1 MNKTGY
7 AFRFIAFIILLFI
20 LVAVG
25 IYLGGVFFTKQY
37 PRLSTNDS
45 LRDTVSEVFSEDGRS
60 ARITSTSN
68 RKFTLPWAKRLE
80 NGEEVSLT
88 RVVKEGDVLIKKESS
103 DTIILIQD
111 KKKYTF
117 VAYKTIK

>member
-1 MNKTGY
+1 MNKIDF
-7 AFRFIAFIILLFI
+7 AFRFIAFIISLFI

-25 IYLGGVFFTKQY
+25 LYFGGVYLNRQY
-37 PRLSTNDS
+37 PALSTEDS
-45 LRDTVSEVFSEDGRS
+45 LSDTVSEVFSEDGRS

-68 RKFTLPWAKRLE
+68 KKFTLPWAKRLE

-88 RVVKEGDVLIKKESS
+88 RTVKEGDILIKRESS

-111 KKKYTF
+111 KNRYIF
-117 VAYKTIK
+117 VAYKTIQ